1 MKKIISTLFLTC
13 VLGSNVALA
22 QPKPVPYAEKLQYF
36 LPVKEQLQY
45 TLNEAIT
52 TPRQH
57 FGFEVGQQMA
67 MYDQIVT
74 YMLSL
79 AQQSSRVSVKQ
90 YGMTHEN
97 RPILCVAIT
106 SPGNQKKLE
115 EIRIEHQKLR
125 NPNQDVPSKDLP
137 AVVEILGSIHG
148 NESSG
153 MNSTIPFA
161 YFWAA
166 AQGKDIDEILEHTVI
181 LLVPAQNPDGSTR
194 FASWANSH
202 RSLRNNTDPQSL
214 EFHEASPG
222 GRSNHYWHD
231 LNRDWI
237 NATQPEI
244 QALLKIYHEWMPNV
258 VNDHHEQGRDSF
270 FFLEP
275 ADPVGYYPFIPQ
287 ENKDLTAKVA
297 EYESVMLDEVGSLY
311 FSSDSYDSYSL
322 GTGDVYPDALGS
334 VAMLFEQPSS
344 RGHQQESNN
353 GILNFPFTVRN
364 QVLCAYGAVK
374 AAFGMREQLNDY
386 MYRFVKARYA
396 EAQKQPVKGWVFDG
410 AGSRAQSFHFVEMLH
425 NHGLQVNHL
434 AKDYTQDGYTYKKED
449 SFFVPAA
456 QQNSML
462 LNSLFE
468 TNKEFK
474 DSLFYDISTWNLA
487 EAYGLNYS
495 PLKNIAGLQGDDT
508 QNLQF
513 PKGGIVGGKSKVAY
527 IFDNKELYTPYVINM
542 LQEKGIRVMA
552 ASMGANQKGQQK
564 KHGPGTLIVPVAG
577 QKVNADSIY
586 NTLKELAEVSGVQV
600 ESAQSSR
607 MQDYDLGHYTN
618 RVLRQPKIAIL
629 SGGGS
634 SVGSAWFLLNYRMQ
648 FTPSIVEA
656 SASLNLNRYNVIIL
670 PGSVNSALQEK
681 LAAWVRQGGTLITIG
696 RAYTSTNAMKLTNIK
711 VKNLEKPDSA
721 TYVNWAERRDHED
734 MYTIPGTDLQVQMD
748 YTHPLCWGYERPLPI
763 MKNSTLVFE
772 MPKIVNNA
780 PVWFD
785 KKDPQLS
792 GYLRAKHKESLKGA
806 PEVIVTRAGSGNVIS
821 FSDDLNFRSVWYG
834 GTRMFMNAILFG
846 NIF

>member
-1 MKKIISTLFLTC
+1 MKKIITLG
-13 VLGSNVALA
+13 VLALALGVQPVLA

-36 LPVKEQLQY
+36 LPEGQWNYSLDAK
-45 TLNEAIT
+45 IP
-52 TPRQH
+52 TPEQH
-57 FGFEVGQQMA
+57 FGFQVGQQMA
-67 MYDQIVT
+67 MYDQIAT
-74 YMLSL
+74 YMQQL
-79 AQQSSRVSVKQ
+79 AQLSPRVSVKE
-90 YGMTHEN
+90 YGRTHEN

-106 SPGNQKKLE
+106 SEANQQKLE
-115 EIRIEHQKLR
+115 EIRVAHQALR
-125 NPNQDVPSKDLP
+125 DPKAQAAKDLP
-137 AVVEILGSIHG
+137 AVVEVLGSIHG
-148 NESSG
+148 NEASG

-166 AQGKDIDEILEHTVI
+166 AQGKDIDEVLAHTVI
-181 LLVPAQNPDGSTR
+181 LLVPAQNPDGATR
-194 FASWANSH
+194 FASWANGH

-244 QALLKIYHEWMPNV
+244 QALLGIYHAWMPNI
-258 VNDHHEQGRDSF
+258 VNDHHEQSRDSF

-287 ENKDLTAKVA
+287 ENKDLTAQVA
-297 EYESVMLDEVGSLY
+297 EYETKMLDQVGSLY

-344 RGHQQESNN
+344 RGHLQESNN
-353 GILNFPFTVRN
+353 GLLSFPFTIRN
-364 QVLCAYGAVK
+364 QVLCAFGAVK
-374 AAFGMREQLNDY
+374 AGYSMREKLNDY
-386 MYRFVKARYA
+386 MVRFVKEQYDKAV
-396 EAQKQPVKGWVFDG
+396 KQPVKGWVFDG
-410 AGSRAQSFHFVEMLH
+410 AGSKAVSYHFVEMLH

-456 QQNSML
+456 QQHSML

-487 EAYGLNYS
+487 EAYGLNYA
-495 PLKNIAGLQGDDT
+495 PLKNTVGLQGDDAA
-508 QNLQF
+508 NLSF
-513 PKGGIVGGKSKVAY
+513 PKGGVTGGKSKMAY
-527 IFDNKELYTPYVINM
+527 IFNNKELYAPYVVNM
-542 LQEKGIRVMA
+542 LQEHGIRVMA
-552 ASMGANQKGQQK
+552 AGMGANPKGSSK
-564 KHGPGTLIVPVAG
+564 KYGPGTLIVPVAG
-577 QKVNADSIY
+577 QKVSADSIY
-586 NTLKELAEVSGVQV
+586 LYMQEYATAAGVEV
-600 ESAQSSR
+600 ESVQSAR
-607 MQDYDLGHYTN
+607 MQDFDLGHYRN

-634 SVGSAWFLLNYRMQ
+634 VGTAWFTLNYRMQ

-656 SASLNLNRYNVIIL
+656 SAGLNLNRYNVIIM
-670 PGSVNSALQEK
+670 PGGISNAALQQK
-681 LAAWVRQGGTLITIG
+681 LAAWVQQGGTLITMG
-696 RAYTSTNAMKLTNIK
+696 SAFRTTNSMKLTDIK
-711 VKNLEKPDSA
+711 TKTLEKPDTA
-721 TYVNWAERRDHED
+721 TYVNWAERADLND
-734 MYTIPGTDLQVQMD
+734 MYTIPGTDLKAQMD
-748 YTHPLCWGYERPLPI
+748 YTHPLCWGYEHPMPV
-763 MKNSTLVFE
+763 MKASTQVFE

-792 GYLRAKHKESLKGA
+792 GYLRAKHRESLKGA
-806 PEVIVTRAGSGNVIS
+806 PEVIVTRAGAGNIIS
-821 FSDDLNFRSVWYG
+821 FSDDPNFRSVWYG

-846 NIF
+846 NLF

>member
-1 MKKIISTLFLTC
+1 MKKIMTMMLTSFLFVSTS
-13 VLGSNVALA
+13 VMA

-36 LPVKEQLQY
+36 LPDGQWKY
-45 TLNEAIT
+45 TLDSAIP
-52 TPRQH
+52 TPEKH
-57 FGFEVGQQMA
+57 FGFQVGQQMA

-74 YMLSL
+74 YMYQL
-79 AQQSSRVSVKQ
+79 AQASPRMSVKE
-90 YGMTHEN
+90 YGRTHEN

-106 SPGNQKKLE
+106 SPENQAKLE
-115 EIRIEHQKLR
+115 DIRVAHQNMR
-125 NPNQDVPSKDLP
+125 DPMNGAPSKDMP
-137 AVVEILGSIHG
+137 AVVEIMGSIHG
-148 NESSG
+148 NEASG
-153 MNSTIPFA
+153 VNSTIPFA

-166 AQGKDIDEILEHTVI
+166 AQGQEIEELLKHTVI
-181 LLVPAQNPDGSTR
+181 LLVPAQNPDGCTR

-244 QALLKIYHEWMPNV
+244 QALLKIYHAWMPNLI
-258 VNDHHEQGRDSF
+258 NDHHEQSRDAF

-275 ADPVGYYPFIPQ
+275 ADPVGYYPQIPQ
-287 ENKDLTAKVA
+287 ENKDLTEKVA
-297 EYESVMLDEVGSLY
+297 EYETAMLDQVGSLY
-311 FSSDSYDSYSL
+311 FSKDSYDSYSL

-344 RGHQQESNN
+344 RGHQQESAN
-353 GILNFPFTVRN
+353 GVLNFPFTVRN

-374 AAFGMREQLNDY
+374 AANGMREELNDY
-386 MYRFVKARYA
+386 MYRFVKDRYA

-410 AGSRAQSFHFVEMLH
+410 AGSKATSYHFVELLH

-456 QQNSML
+456 QQHSML

-487 EAYGLNYS
+487 EAYGLNYA
-495 PLKNIAGLQGDDT
+495 PLKATTGLQGDDAA
-508 QNLQF
+508 NLTF
-513 PKGGIVGGKSKVAY
+513 PKGSVNGGKSRVAY
-527 IFDNKELYTPYVINM
+527 VFDNKELYAPYVVNM

-552 ASMGANQKGQQK
+552 AGLGATSKDPK
-564 KHGPGTLIVPVAG
+564 AVKHGPGTLVVPVAG
-577 QKVNADSIY
+577 QKVSADSIY
-586 NTLKELAEVSGVQV
+586 LYMKEYAEAAGVEV
-600 ESAQSSR
+600 ESVQSSR
-607 MQDYDLGHYTN
+607 MADFDLGHYRN
-618 RVLRQPKIAIL
+618 HVLRQPKIAIL
-629 SGGGS
+629 NGGS
-634 SVGSAWFLLNYRMQ
+634 VGTAWFTMNYRMQ
-648 FTPSIVEA
+648 LTPSIVEA
-656 SASLNLNRYNVIIL
+656 SAGLNLSRYNVIVM
-670 PGSVNSALQEK
+670 PGGVSNAALQQK
-681 LAAWVRQGGTLITIG
+681 LAAWVQQGGTLITIG
-696 RAYTSTNAMKLTNIK
+696 SAFRSTNSMKLTDIK
-711 VKNLEKPDSA
+711 TKNLEKPDSA
-721 TYVNWAERRDHED
+721 TYVNWAERADKND
-734 MYTIPGTDLQVQMD
+734 MYTIPGTDLKAQMD
-748 YTHPLCWGYERPLPI
+748 YTHPLCWGYQTPMPV
-763 MKNSTLVFE
+763 MKASTQVFE

-792 GYLRAKHKESLKGA
+792 GYLRAKHRESLKGA
-806 PEVIVTRAGSGNVIS
+806 PEVIVTRAGSGNIIS
-821 FSDDLNFRSVWYG
+821 FSDDPNFRSVWYA
-834 GTRMFMNAILFG
+834 GTRMFMNAIFFG
-846 NIF
+846 NLF